1 MTMTMTI
8 TMTMTMTMTMMWK
21 MSVPILWR
29 RHVQCSDGRQSH
41 YFFIASSP
49 HSKKSPRHTSNVF
62 LTRSKNIL
70 VRTSENASSDE
81 KSGEKLKVFVSAQTT
96 DKKLTFQV
104 TNNSPIIKFQWNKNQ
119 DIWLVHLVRGPTAEC
134 GGYPFKFWLQTS
146 CGQHYVK
153 GDTQKGLL

>member
-1 MTMTMTI
+1 
-8 TMTMTMTMTMMWK
+8 MMWK

-41 YFFIASSP
+41 YFFIASETPFQKVSTTYLQ
-49 HSKKSPRHTSNVF
+49 RF

-104 TNNSPIIKFQWNKNQ
+104 TNNSPIIKFQSNKNQ
-119 DIWLVHLVRGPTAEC
+119 DILLVHLVRGPTAEC